1 MITKVL
7 FIINIIIKDQLQ
19 MILFS
24 F

>member
-1 MITKVL
+1 MITKLL

>member
-1 MITKVL
+1 MVTKVL